1 MRNIRRF
8 VPVLA
13 AAISVAAPAAA
24 IDLTGTWYP
33 DGDVLRCKI
42 RSAANAGFLEKD
54 GNLSP
59 IRVRQVA
66 DDLWIEINPG
76 SAGYEN
82 KFFGVAFAHPQS
94 DAKGYAVVTAC
105 TLPGKFY
112 AGSMLISKAKTDGE
126 LGSFVLEYT
135 GTRLGTI
142 ATCKGRYTRA
152 SADDPGIT
160 LTCP

>member
-1 MRNIRRF
+1 LSTTRRF
-8 VPVLA
+8 VSVLA
-13 AAISVAAPAAA
+13 AALAAAAPAAA

-42 RSAANAGFLEKD
+42 RSGANAGFLEKD

-66 DDLWIEINPG
+66 DELWIEINPG
-76 SAGYEN
+76 SKGYEN
-82 KFFGVAFAHPQS
+82 KFLGVAFAHPQS
-94 DAKGYAVVTAC
+94 DTKGYAVVSAC
-105 TLPGKFY
+105 TVPEKFY
-112 AGSMLISKAKTDGE
+112 AGTMLISKARTDGE

-152 SADDPGIT
+152 SAADPGIT